1 MATLGS
7 LSVGDVMNY
16 SIVAAGGHLQRASIR
31 NGMTRSSL
39 SSGLNL
45 GSDAIADIIADAMRA
60 VVTRGTAT
68 AAAVSGLKVC
78 GKTGSAQVTGQEQTN
93 AWFIGFLDEPDLPFA
108 LCVVVEDGGG
118 GGQAAAPLAAKIFN
132 ELKKYR
138 Y

>member
-1 MATLGS
+1 MMEPKILLQAISDAGNTIAS
-7 LSVGDVMNY
+7 LSPRAY
-16 SIVAAGGHLQRASIR
+16 RYPLQAFE
-31 NGMTRSSL
+31 
-39 SSGLNL
+39 
-45 GSDAIADIIADAMRA
+45 ADIIADAMRA